1 MTTETQAARDRLVE
15 DFKRVINDAEDLLK
29 ATASQTGDKIT
40 SVRTRTEDSLRDAR
54 RKLSE
59 LEGEIVDRTKA
70 AVRATDD
77 FVHDRPW
84 QTAAI
89 AAGVSFLLGML
100 ISGRR

>member
-15 DFKRVINDAEDLLK
+15 DFKRVIADAEDLLK
-29 ATASQTGDKIT
+29 ATASQTGDKIA
-40 SVRTRTEDSLRDAR
+40 SVRTRAEDSLRDAR
-54 RKLSE
+54 RRLSE
-59 LEGEIVDRTKA
+59 IEGEIVGRTKA
-70 AVRATDD
+70 AARATDD

-84 QTAAI
+84 QTVAI